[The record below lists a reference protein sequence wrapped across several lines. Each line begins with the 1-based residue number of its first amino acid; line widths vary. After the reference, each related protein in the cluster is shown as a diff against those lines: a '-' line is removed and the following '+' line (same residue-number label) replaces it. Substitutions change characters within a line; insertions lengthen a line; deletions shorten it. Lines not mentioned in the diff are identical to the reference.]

1 MWYALGQIKEP
12 TPVIRVVQVA
22 RPKPRPMLKVAPV
35 QVQTVKT
42 RTAYTTHC
50 QPVPG
55 YLQKMVVIPTDYQV
69 SELSALRLLAH
80 KMGLHFAYAG
90 PDYALYDTDVP
101 FGRPVTVLRFIQS
114 VINSYVPGVMFIWH
128 DTLTVENLPPC
139 YVKSGSAIQ

>member
-12 TPVIRVVQVA
+12 APVIQGVQVVV
-22 RPKPRPMLKVAPV
+22 PKPQPMLKVAPM
-35 QVQTVKT
+35 QVQTW
-42 RTAYTTHC
+42 TAYASHC

-90 PDYALYDTDVP
+90 PDYALYDTSIP
-101 FGRPVTVLRFIQS
+101 FGHPVTALRFIQS

-128 DTLTVENLPPC
+128 GTLTVENLPPS
-139 YVKSGSAIQ
+139 YVKSRGAIQ